1 MFEGSKVINEWLH
14 DIHHNDTYTGTGV
27 SWFTCFCFHPFSIGI
42 LTRACVERYGSCH
55 SGEIRMDSMSRHQAS
70 FYKPVSYYIQ
80 MF

>member
-42 LTRACVERYGSCH
+42 LTCACDNLLSVTFVLILAIDY
-55 SGEIRMDSMSRHQAS
+55 
-70 FYKPVSYYIQ
+70 
-80 MF
+80 